1 LILLMPISE
10 HVVYWDGILQGG
22 SDLQFGMLCL
32 LLFTGLVLLIAHS
45 ATKSPLF
52 LLFWADACGW
62 RSLLIPVHSSPALPM
77 RDASFS
83 SGAPRLTAAPA
94 EMQLRI

>member
-1 LILLMPISE
+1 MPFSQD
-10 HVVYWDGILQGG
+10 VMSWDKFLQGG
-22 SDLQFGMLCL
+22 TDFEFGMLCL

-52 LLFWADACGW
+52 LLFWADACGR
-62 RSLLIPVHSSPALPM
+62 RSRLIPVHASPVLPS
-77 RDASFS
+77 RDAAVR
-83 SGAPRLTAAPA
+83 SGAPPLTGAHA